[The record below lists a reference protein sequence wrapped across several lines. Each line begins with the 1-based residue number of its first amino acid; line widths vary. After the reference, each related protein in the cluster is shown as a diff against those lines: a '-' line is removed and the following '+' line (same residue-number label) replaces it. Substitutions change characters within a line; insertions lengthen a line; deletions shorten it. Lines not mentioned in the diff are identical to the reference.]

1 MAYTYTTSQTSLATK
16 DAPSLE
22 RNGTFSSTES
32 TPTLDT
38 KNGKTHYMTISI
50 TSGTKPETY

>member
-22 RNGTFSSTES
+22 RNGTLSLTEL
-32 TPTLDT
+32 TPTPDT
-38 KNGKTHYMTISI
+38 KNEKTHYMTISI
-50 TSGTKPETY
+50 TYDTKPETY